1 MAQVTMPQISH
12 ADDDKLATVASLI
25 ATAYGG
31 PAAGAAT
38 QKALSPTDKG
48 MQSVGGPSKLD
59 GAPMDS
65 PVDRRMQMQ
74 QQNPQ
79 SVLDQGQ
86 AALAMQPESV
96 QRDLG
101 PVFEEAQRKARAQ
114 QGSIA

>member
-1 MAQVTMPQISH
+1 MAQVSLPQISH
-12 ADDDKLATVASLI
+12 ADDDKLAAIAGMVAG
-25 ATAYGG
+25 AFGG
-31 PAAGAAT
+31 PAAGAAVS
-38 QKALSPTDKG
+38 QGLSPTDKG

-74 QQNPQ
+74 QQSPQ
-79 SVLDQGQ
+79 AVLDQGQ